1 MEEMMGWKS
10 GGMGWRGR
18 SQETDWMK
26 EETQYLGCRK
36 LKGNPEM
43 SLYRS
48 DGERLQGKRRERR
61 NDRRVQV
68 GQIDPGPWGALGPA
82 DEA

>member
-26 EETQYLGCRK
+26 EETVFW
-36 LKGNPEM
+36 
-43 SLYRS
+43 
-48 DGERLQGKRRERR
+48 LQEVEKK
-61 NDRRVQV
+61 
-68 GQIDPGPWGALGPA
+68 P
-82 DEA
+82 